1 MIGTGSNISPGKRLC
16 RLLLKQSDLS
26 LFLQGSSTC
35 LFISKMINVGYS
47 IVATWVRTKHLRNL
61 LFGCISAPATYLKTL
76 GLSLQTHLLVH
87 HREQGLFQVVAAPSL
102 ASRRPN
108 PEAPFY
114 TTTQLGTLMR
124 SASAKEKSSKFYR
137 KVREIQAHL
146 CSFHIGQPTVANI
159 WGTIAQVLLY

>member
-35 LFISKMINVGYS
+35 FTHKQNDKCRLQYS
-47 IVATWVRTKHLRNL
+47 CNLSTNKALTELLVWLYFCSSHL
-61 LFGCISAPATYLKTL
+61 TKTL
-76 GLSLQTHLLVH
+76 GVSLQTHLLVH